1 MSSPEVRQ
9 NGRIAARRPRP
20 DPYDDDLLDLARADR
35 RSQPVR
41 AAAAAAFLHRRR
53 LPVTAPA
60 LELVAGV
67 AGEQAAETLAEYE
80 LDPTHV
86 LARALKHSRRGERL
100 RRG

>member
-1 MSSPEVRQ
+1 M
-9 NGRIAARRPRP
+9 
-20 DPYDDDLLDLARADR
+20 
-35 RSQPVR
+35 
-41 AAAAAAFLHRRR
+41 
-53 LPVTAPA
+53 TAPA

-100 RRG
+100 RARLKLLSEGSPRARRPFLAAAVGCVV